1 MDVVRVARRRVF
13 SLGEKVIY
21 VSSVVSAD
29 VAFFKGSSLLDNV
42 SVDRDTPEKYSGM
55 QTLVST

>member
-1 MDVVRVARRRVF
+1 MDVVRVARRRGF